1 MGSHLEVLWAHFSVH
16 TSNFNWFLKIFSL
29 MNIGS
34 TLLGARLSDKCD
46 EVDINL
52 GMAWVYSGTQPYGHL
67 SNTVTS
73 SLQVYMDCRLWSWN
87 LPDNWK

>member
-34 TLLGARLSDKCD
+34 TLLGARLSYECD

-67 SNTVTS
+67 VITGIYGLSTME
-73 SLQVYMDCRLWSWN
+73 LE
-87 LPDNWK
+87 PPG

>member
-34 TLLGARLSDKCD
+34 TLLGARLSYECD

-52 GMAWVYSGTQPYGHL
+52 GMAWVYSGTTPYGHL
-67 SNTVTS
+67 VITGI
-73 SLQVYMDCRLWSWN
+73 YGLWTME
-87 LPDNWK
+87 LEPPG